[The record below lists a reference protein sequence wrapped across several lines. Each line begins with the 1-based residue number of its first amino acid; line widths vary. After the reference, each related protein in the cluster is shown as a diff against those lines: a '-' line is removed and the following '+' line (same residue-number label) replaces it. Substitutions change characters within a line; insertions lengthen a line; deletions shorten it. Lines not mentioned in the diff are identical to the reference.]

1 MCSEVFRSSRVAFSQ
16 LEPRLGES
24 FGKLSLF
31 EKGSRGRQEN
41 RDFAAPNALERLDAL
56 TRHFRVRLYF
66 AEPFARRIERNE
78 ARVTERLEVS
88 QPSLRT
94 RYAFGDNHEKAAV
107 TGMRERGYNERVA
120 GTWQTGSVYPA
131 I

>member
-24 FGKLSLF
+24 FGKLCLF

-41 RDFAAPNALERLDAL
+41 RDFAAPDALECLDAL
-56 TRHFRVRLYF
+56 ARHFRVRLYF
-66 AEPFARRIERNE
+66 AEPFARRIEGDE
-78 ARVTERLEVS
+78 TRVTERLEVR

-94 RYAFGDNHEKAAV
+94 RHAFGDNHEKAAV
-107 TGMRERGYNERVA
+107 TGMRERGYNDCVA
-120 GTWQTGSVYPA
+120 GTGKAGRV
-131 I
+131 